1 MDFNQKRIN
10 NRRMETKRTR
20 IPTFISIFFI
30 LLFCY
35 AAISKIMD
43 FEKFQIQMT
52 ESPLLSTFA
61 GFLPYVLVISE
72 FIIAGLLCYRITQ
85 NAGLLASF
93 ILMLFF
99 TGYIAH
105 MLLTS
110 ENLPCSCGGIL
121 EKMSW
126 TQHLYFNIGCAV
138 LAAIVLGINIRNSR
152 PAD

>member
-1 MDFNQKRIN
+1 MK
-10 NRRMETKRTR
+10 TKKTG
-20 IPTFISIFFI
+20 ITTFISIFFI

-43 FEKFQIQMT
+43 FEKFQIQIKD
-52 ESPLLSTFA
+52 SPLLGSFSEI
-61 GFLPYVLVISE
+61 LPVSIIVIELVLV
-72 FIIAGLLCYRITQ
+72 GLLCYQKTRNT
-85 NAGLLASF
+85 GLLGSF

-138 LAAIVLGINIRNSR
+138 LAAIALGINIRNSR